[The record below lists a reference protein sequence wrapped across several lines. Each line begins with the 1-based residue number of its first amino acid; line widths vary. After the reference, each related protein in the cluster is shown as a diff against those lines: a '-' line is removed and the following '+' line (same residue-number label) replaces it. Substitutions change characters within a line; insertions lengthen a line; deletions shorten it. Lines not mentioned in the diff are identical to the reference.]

1 MNRVK
6 LKVLPIVLMATLLAV
21 GCAGQQGGTNLNPPP
36 TTKILE
42 QVPIWVENVPKD
54 PNYLF
59 ASGTETSRKMSLAL
73 DKAKTGAR
81 RELAQQM
88 EVHVE
93 GLTKAFDEEI
103 GLGADS
109 ELLAAYTQTT
119 KIVIDQ
125 TLIGTIVERQKLLE
139 EGNGI
144 YRSYVLMSLPIGE
157 ANLAMAEK
165 IKANEMLYTRFRA
178 SQAFQDLEAEVEK
191 YRTHK
196 KEQEESLK
204 MNLEDNYPHE
214 K

>member
-21 GCAGQQGGTNLNPPP
+21 GCAGQQGGTNLNPQP

-59 ASGTETSRKMSLAL
+59 ASGTETSRKMSIAL

-119 KIVIDQ
+119 SAGIGKPGQNPWAPGSVGGARRGPVRRDQ
-125 TLIGTIVERQKLLE
+125 LDRRTGTPEFAIE
-139 EGNGI
+139 
-144 YRSYVLMSLPIGE
+144 P
-157 ANLAMAEK
+157 
-165 IKANEMLYTRFRA
+165 A
-178 SQAFQDLEAEVEK
+178 SVQ
-191 YRTHK
+191 R
-196 KEQEESLK
+196 
-204 MNLEDNYPHE
+204 
-214 K
+214 